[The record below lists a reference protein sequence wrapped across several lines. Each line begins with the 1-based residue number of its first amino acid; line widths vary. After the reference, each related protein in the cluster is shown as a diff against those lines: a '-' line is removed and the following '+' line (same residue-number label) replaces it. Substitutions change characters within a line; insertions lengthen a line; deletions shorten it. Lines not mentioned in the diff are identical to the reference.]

1 MGELTKIDSYHH
13 ALSTSNA
20 SHRNTRDL
28 LCVYTDA
35 EENASFVLEQDPA
48 WYLKLD
54 CKGCNKKGKNTTC
67 CFLDFMN
74 KQGKYANI
82 SLSEA
87 AVNSITPVV
96 SDIAMVVTQSLTFCK
111 YHRCVKDATGMCNK
125 HCESNLIYMAQ
136 SPAEG
141 ASLMTAGV
149 VRPRSQKPAS
159 KERKCCCNMYSHTD
173 IQRNQGKC
181 CYEEFQ
187 DGEGKNALHHLQ
199 RNIAKVTREAAYPA
213 YVAAKDAI
221 EASLSSE
228 EIANAVVGEY
238 EKACADFTLKLNNA
252 ILEERTSREEVEHNQ
267 AVVAL
272 AAKQAAEAEYLA
284 AYALRVDDSENSD
297 ESDYE

>member
-1 MGELTKIDSYHH
+1 MQHVL
-13 ALSTSNA
+13 
-20 SHRNTRDL
+20 SHRHP
-28 LCVYTDA
+28 
-35 EENASFVLEQDPA
+35 EQ
-48 WYLKLD
+48 
-54 CKGCNKKGKNTTC
+54 GN
-67 CFLDFMN
+67 
-74 KQGKYANI
+74 
-82 SLSEA
+82 
-87 AVNSITPVV
+87 
-96 SDIAMVVTQSLTFCK
+96 
-111 YHRCVKDATGMCNK
+111 
-125 HCESNLIYMAQ
+125 
-136 SPAEG
+136 
-141 ASLMTAGV
+141 
-149 VRPRSQKPAS
+149 
-159 KERKCCCNMYSHTD
+159 
-173 IQRNQGKC
+173 C

-199 RNIAKVTREAAYPA
+199 RNIAKVTLEAAYPA

-272 AAKQAAEAEYLA
+272 AAKQACKAAEAEYLA